1 MKITMMKTY
10 DGLKEKL
17 SSKFFLL
24 LIFKKLA
31 ILGKSTVGLLVVLCT
46 DPGPQQI
53 RSEPRVLI
61 DLTLLLHNYGLP
73 VQGKVD

>member
-1 MKITMMKTY
+1 MKITMMKPY

-31 ILGKSTVGLLVVLCT
+31 VTRSKKKHKEKMLTFRFSKVGKKFF
-46 DPGPQQI
+46 PK
-53 RSEPRVLI
+53 E
-61 DLTLLLHNYGLP
+61 
-73 VQGKVD
+73 

>member
-1 MKITMMKTY
+1 MKITMMKPY

-31 ILGKSTVGLLVVLCT
+31 ILAKRTVGLLVVLCT
-46 DPGPQQI
+46 DPGP
-53 RSEPRVLI
+53 
-61 DLTLLLHNYGLP
+61 
-73 VQGKVD
+73 

>member
-1 MKITMMKTY
+1 MKITMMKPY

-31 ILGKSTVGLLVVLCT
+31 DLLKFLCR
-46 DPGPQQI
+46 Q
-53 RSEPRVLI
+53 
-61 DLTLLLHNYGLP
+61 
-73 VQGKVD
+73 